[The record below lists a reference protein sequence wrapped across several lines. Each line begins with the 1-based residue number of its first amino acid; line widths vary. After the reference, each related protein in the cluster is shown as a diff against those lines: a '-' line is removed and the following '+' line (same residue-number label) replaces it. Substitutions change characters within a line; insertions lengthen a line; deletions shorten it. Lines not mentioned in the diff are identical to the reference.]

1 MSEEMKD
8 TFCNMAAHPFRTLG
22 EFACVF
28 SMFALGYVF
37 LVAFGG

>member
-8 TFCNMAAHPFRTLG
+8 TLRNMAAHPFRTLS

-28 SMFALGYVF
+28 SMFAFGYIF

>member
-8 TFCNMAAHPFRTLG
+8 TFRNMAAHPFRTLG
-22 EFACVF
+22 EFVCVF

-37 LVAFGG
+37 LVVFGS